1 MEKKSTHG
9 GRRPGSGRRPE
20 GRSVRLGV
28 VISPEAMAILNRVTR
43 NKSEFIDRMLRSL
56 PDATQQ

>member
-1 MEKKSTHG
+1 MEQKSTHG

-28 VISPEAMAILNRVTR
+28 VISPEAMAILNRVAR
-43 NKSEFIDRMLRSL
+43 NKSEFIDKMLRSL
-56 PDATQQ
+56 PDATQ